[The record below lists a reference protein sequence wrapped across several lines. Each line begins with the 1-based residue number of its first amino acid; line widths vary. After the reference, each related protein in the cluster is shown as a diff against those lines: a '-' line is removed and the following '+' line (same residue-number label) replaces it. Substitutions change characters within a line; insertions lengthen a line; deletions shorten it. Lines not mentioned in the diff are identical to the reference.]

1 MYMHYVYIHF
11 VFSFVCPRAVDCLLF
26 LAIENNAAV
35 NMDVQMSAQ
44 VPVFTSSGHIARSG
58 IAES

>member
-1 MYMHYVYIHF
+1 M
-11 VFSFVCPRAVDCLLF
+11 DCLLF